1 MKGIIVAAIMALM
14 ALAACIS
21 LPPPQ
26 IKFAPYGELYT
37 TKPDFARVE
46 HEFPFAPADLA
57 KLTPENLAFYDQEQ
71 IDQIYAR
78 LTAGVIPNGLFDGG
92 PFFPKGDSGDKC
104 SGEVIGRLRAEV
116 KSNKLKLLC
125 QYLWQKKVF
134 HRDSRVAQNRI
145 DEVAPFEHLIQ
156 IDTATIPRINV
167 NGQGQWLMFPARL
180 YCGQSLLD
188 SRRESIIVDYAY
200 SEEISSYRE
209 LPDYLTGRRGMQVRD
224 EMRMIRPGFYL
235 GRAYLGK
242 FFLLNFTLYN
252 KELAE
257 RKMPEFLRRG
267 SVQED
272 CWPGEQARPVIQD

>member
-1 MKGIIVAAIMALM
+1 MKGIIVAVVMT
-14 ALAACIS
+14 LAACGS
-21 LPPPQ
+21 LPPPE
-26 IKFAPYGELYT
+26 IKFTPYGELYA

-46 HEFPFAPADLA
+46 HDFPLIPAELA

-78 LTAGVIPNGLFDGG
+78 LTAGAIPNGLFEGG
-92 PFFPKGDSGDKC
+92 PFFPKGDLGDKC
-104 SGEVIGRLRAEV
+104 SGEVIGGLPAEA

-125 QYLWQKKVF
+125 KHLWHKKIF

-145 DEVAPFEHLIQ
+145 DDMTPFENLIRG
-156 IDTATIPRINV
+156 DTATIPRITV
-167 NGQGQWLMFPARL
+167 NGQRQWLMFPARL

-200 SEEISSYRE
+200 SDEIPGYRE

-224 EMRMIRPGFYL
+224 EIRMIRPGFYL

-272 CWPGEQARPVIQD
+272 CWPGEQARPVIQE